1 MWLLCDWF
9 KDSLLRD
16 KFIAVPRNFLF
27 LFFNFH
33 QRTTS
38 TIHISLNRNGEGAQR
53 NQEAYEIRTSL
64 SITKMGQTR
73 TKESKS
79 IIGKKKGIK
88 GEENLG
94 KRVFFNLLQWPFHK
108 VMKTIYLR
116 TLYVYPQPWISS
128 CSFVDKRPKS
138 CSELSAEST
147 RTSR

>member
-1 MWLLCDWF
+1 M
-9 KDSLLRD
+9 
-16 KFIAVPRNFLF
+16 PRNFLF
-27 LFFNFH
+27 LFFNCH

-79 IIGKKKGIK
+79 IKGKKKGIK

-94 KRVFFNLLQWPFHK
+94 KRVFFNLLQ
-108 VMKTIYLR
+108 
-116 TLYVYPQPWISS
+116 
-128 CSFVDKRPKS
+128 
-138 CSELSAEST
+138 
-147 RTSR
+147 